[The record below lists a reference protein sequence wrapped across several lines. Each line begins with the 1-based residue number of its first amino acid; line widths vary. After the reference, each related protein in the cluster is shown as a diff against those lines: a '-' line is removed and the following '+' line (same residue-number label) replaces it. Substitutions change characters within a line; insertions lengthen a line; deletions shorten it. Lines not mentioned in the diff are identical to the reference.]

1 MHVTTPVLG
10 QHHRV
15 LDLVDAAEE
24 LPLVVGQRRLRVIVF
39 GPGPGVAHLGHV
51 VLPGQAFGEA
61 LGVEGDLQ
69 LSHRVSPLL
78 VFDYGPLLYTKA
90 DGGDSDAPAAP
101 AAFDRPTVCG
111 TSGDGNG
118 KRDAGNEPVMRPNSA
133 SLRMSSHAIP
143 IAESPYGRLRA
154 MAR

>member
-10 QHHRV
+10 QHHR
-15 LDLVDAAEE
+15 LLALVDAAVD
-24 LPLVVGQRRLRVIVF
+24 LPLVVCQRRLRVVVF

-61 LGVEGDLQ
+61 LGVEGNLQ

-90 DGGDSDAPAAP
+90 DGGDSDAPPAP
-101 AAFDRPTVCG
+101 ASFDRPTVCG

-118 KRDAGNEPVMRPNSA
+118 KRDAGNEPVMRPN
-133 SLRMSSHAIP
+133 RAI
-143 IAESPYGRLRA
+143 L
-154 MAR
+154 